1 MTWVGWVRRPGGR
14 RVRLASGPTLDA
26 CHRRL
31 LQEIRRRGLDRAER
45 VMTTGGVPDNLP
57 FSLRRSAAR
66 PAGGERA
73 APAGTHWSRNGVRI
87 DG

>member
-1 MTWVGWVRRPGGR
+1 MTWHGWCRGPDGR
-14 RVRLASGPTLDA
+14 WLRLASGPTLDA

-57 FSLRRSAAR
+57 FSLRTSAAR

-73 APAGTHWSRNGVRI
+73 APAGTHMSRNGERI